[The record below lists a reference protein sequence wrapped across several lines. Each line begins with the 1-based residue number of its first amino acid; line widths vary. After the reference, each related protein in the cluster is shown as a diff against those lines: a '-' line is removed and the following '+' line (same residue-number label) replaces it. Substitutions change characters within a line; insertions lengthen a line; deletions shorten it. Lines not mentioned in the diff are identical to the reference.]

1 MTTKTKVRNV
11 NNVKTFEDLKG
22 LRAEGYI
29 RDSKPDQA
37 DGFGPDIQRH
47 NEERFAQSYGLILGN
62 RWYTEFVSG
71 RSAIKRYEFQQVL
84 EDARLDLFDVLLVD
98 HTSRFG
104 RNQKECIR
112 YKEELTQLGK
122 TIIFVSQGIIS
133 GSDRDFLSERIN
145 ETLDEQYSRTL
156 SRYVSE
162 GLERKVEDDKLH
174 VGPAPLGY
182 KSELKSGQ
190 PERKVPDPVTMP
202 ALLTV
207 LRDYASGRFSLH
219 EVADHLNSLPYRTRY
234 GKPFTGHSIMDIL
247 HNRFYEGKVI
257 YHKGLP
263 DEKIVDGKHEVSPEV
278 RELWLRCQ
286 QVKSERRVSTRG
298 QPRGPARHFIYSKVL
313 RCGRCHQPYYGE
325 TVYQS
330 GNAKLR
336 LSHERQNAGR
346 NCNVWPRSQSVEAM
360 SCQFQDRVLPYLVL
374 PDTWKAMI
382 FAATQREDERQ
393 LDGNEIPRLQKAL
406 ENIRKQHKWG
416 DLSDDAYRQE
426 RLDLERQM
434 KLLSPPPQPRNLPNL
449 ERAAELLKNMTTL
462 WSHSGVTDE
471 QRESFILEVFSQIT
485 LDGKQITEIKPKPSY
500 SPLFATIPLNPEY
513 GYCKT
518 EPPPSPPETW
528 ANQLSSLEHCFF
540 HNSSFRYIRYKPLGV
555 WNVITTIEREVVLG
569 RILSE
574 HHYH

>member
-11 NNVKTFEDLKG
+11 NHVKTFEDLKG

-71 RSAIKRYEFQQVL
+71 RSAIKRYEFQQIL

-104 RNQKECIR
+104 LNQKECIR

-190 PERKVPDPVTMP
+190 PERKVPDPATMP
-202 ALLTV
+202 ALLMA
-207 LRDYASGRFSLH
+207 LREYNTGKLSYSQ
-219 EVADHLNSLPYRTRY
+219 VANYLNAKGYRTRT
-234 GKPFTGHSIMDIL
+234 GKLFTGYNIRDIL
-247 HNRFYEGKVI
+247 SNRFYEGKVV

-263 DEKIVDGKHEVSPEV
+263 DEKIVDGCHEVSQEV
-278 RELWLRCQ
+278 RELWLGCQ
-286 QVKSERRVSTRG
+286 QVKGERRVSTRG
-298 QPRGPARHFIYSKVL
+298 QPRGPARHFIYSKVS
-313 RCGRCHQPYYGE
+313 RCARCHQPYYGE

-330 GNAKLR
+330 GKANLR
-336 LSHERQNAGR
+336 LSHECHNAGR
-346 NCNVWPRSQSVEAM
+346 DCDVWPRSQSLEAFDH
-360 SCQFQDRVLPYLVL
+360 QFQDRVLPYLVF
-374 PDTWKAMI
+374 PDTWKDMI
-382 FAATQREDERQ
+382 LTATQREDEHRV
-393 LDGNEIPRLQKAL
+393 DGDEIPRLQRAL

-416 DLSDDAYRQE
+416 DLSDDVYRQE

-449 ERAAELLKNMTTL
+449 ERAAELLKNMTVL

-471 QRESFILEVFSQIT
+471 QRESFITEVFAQISI
-485 LDGKQITEIKPKPSY
+485 DGKQITSIEPKPTY
-500 SPLFATIPLNPEY
+500 IPLFATMPLNSKS
-513 GYCKT
+513 GYCET
-518 EPPPSPPETW
+518 DSTPSPRSQNI
-528 ANQLSSLEHCFF
+528 ALFSA
-540 HNSSFRYIRYKPLGV
+540 
-555 WNVITTIEREVVLG
+555 
-569 RILSE
+569 
-574 HHYH
+574 